1 MRNLYQ
7 HRFCGAIP
15 PHILTRIASRSGPE
29 TSSRAIATLD
39 QMREIIAARGVLP
52 EAAEVSPKGPT
63 KNRRVYDAKHRKQTP
78 GHLVMMEHWPR
89 VADVEVNEAFDGAGT
104 TYDFY
109 TGIFGRSS
117 VDGKGK
123 RLDSTVHY
131 GTRFDNAMWDGRQM
145 IYGDGDGKLFKRFT
159 ASLDVIAHEITHGH
173 TQYLCN
179 LGYSGQTG
187 ALNEH
192 ISDVFGSMVKQWAR
206 NQAAN
211 EADWLIG
218 AELFGPGV
226 AARGIRSL
234 AAPGTAY
241 DDPVLGTD
249 PQPAHMRDY
258 VVTADDN
265 GGVHINSGIPN
276 HAFYIL
282 ATTLGG
288 YSWEQAGRIWFATVS
303 EHLSSDANFNDFAR
317 ATVAVAGALY
327 GEGGNVQLSVA
338 QAWALVGI
346 GVPMSGKPSPVNS
359 APHPTLHPSARAA
372 RPLPLAA

>member
-1 MRNLYQ
+1 
-7 HRFCGAIP
+7 
-15 PHILTRIASRSGPE
+15 
-29 TSSRAIATLD
+29 
-39 QMREIIAARGVLP
+39 MREIVAARSLLP
-52 EAAEVSPKGPT
+52 RAAEESAAKGPS
-63 KNRRVYDAKHRKQTP
+63 KNRRVYDAKHRRQTP

-89 VADVEVNEAFDGAGT
+89 VADVEVNESFDGAGT

-109 TGIFGRSS
+109 ASVYGRSS

-173 TQYLCN
+173 TQYLSN
-179 LGYSGQTG
+179 LEYSGQAG

-192 ISDVFGSMVKQWAR
+192 ISDAFGSMVKQWAR
-206 NQAAN
+206 NQTAGQ
-211 EADWLIG
+211 ADWLIG
-218 AELFGPGV
+218 AELFGPGI

-241 DDPVLGTD
+241 DDPVLGKD
-249 PQPAHMRDY
+249 PQPGHMRDY
-258 VVTADDN
+258 VVTQDDN

-276 HAFYIL
+276 HAFYLL

-288 YSWEQAGRIWFATVS
+288 FAWQVPGYVWFKAVS
-303 EHLSSDANFNDFAR
+303 EKLKADAVFSDFAL
-317 ATVAVAGALY
+317 ATMNVAGQKF
-327 GEGGNVQLSVA
+327 GEGGYVQKIVA

-346 GVPMSGKPSPVNS
+346 PVPLPGTNS
-359 APHPTLHPSARAA
+359 APASSPIPTLPPPQGTANQPQPGA
-372 RPLPLAA
+372 

>member
-1 MRNLYQ
+1 MKNLLQ
-7 HRFCGAIP
+7 HRFCGVIP
-15 PHILTRIASRSGPE
+15 PHILNRIASRCAPE
-29 TSSRAIATLD
+29 LSTRALATLD

-52 EAAEVSPKGPT
+52 EVPQGATAVPR
-63 KNRRVYDAKHRKQTP
+63 KNRRVYDAKHRRQAP
-78 GHLVMMEHWPR
+78 GQLVMMEHWPR

-109 TGIFGRSS
+109 ATVFGRSS

-131 GTRFDNAMWDGRQM
+131 GTRFDNALWDGRQM
-145 IYGDGDGKLFKRFT
+145 IYGDGDGRLFKRFT
-159 ASLDVIAHEITHGH
+159 ASLDVIGHEITHGH

-187 ALNEH
+187 AINEH
-192 ISDVFGSMVKQWAR
+192 ISDAFGSMVKQWAR
-206 NQAAN
+206 SQTAGQ
-211 EADWLIG
+211 ADWLIG

-241 DDPVLGTD
+241 DDPVLGKD

-258 VVTADDN
+258 VVTQDDN

-288 YSWEQAGRIWFATVS
+288 YTWQVAGRIWFLTVRD
-303 EHLSSDANFNDFAR
+303 HLKSDANFNDFAR
-317 ATVAVAGALY
+317 ATVEVAGEQY
-327 GEGGNVQLSVA
+327 GDGGQVQQTVA

-346 GVPMSGKPSPVNS
+346 GVPLSGKPVSSGSPQ
-359 APHPTLHPSARAA
+359 PTLQPSANADYQLPAA
-372 RPLPLAA
+372 A